1 MILKPL
7 MPIISYTPDVQGFQR
22 GFFNLCGGGDYRIR
36 EPDAVGFA
44 KIALIKPPGPGDFR
58 SDGNNGKKRN
68 KILKSGLLVTA
79 PYPGKGNSGNSLCIS
94 AVNGHGAGF
103 RDAPQQPK
111 KIDLTA

>member
-1 MILKPL
+1 M
-7 MPIISYTPDVQGFQR
+7 PDVQGFQR

-36 EPDAVGFA
+36 EPDAVGCA

-79 PYPGKGNSGNSLCIS
+79 PYPGKGIPGTAYVFPLLMDM
-94 AVNGHGAGF
+94 G
-103 RDAPQQPK
+103 RDLGTPHSNPK
-111 KIDLTA
+111 KLT